1 VMGQQLQELARRQRE
16 IAQKLG
22 GVNEMLGGRED
33 VLGRIDELAREAE
46 QLSRELSGGRLNAD
60 VLARQER
67 LFHRLLDAGRTL
79 ERDETTDER
88 VAERPGNV
96 TPSTGRALD
105 ARLVDASQ
113 RFPAPD
119 AEQLRTLPPAYR
131 RLILEYFDRLN
142 RGRSEEPRGERR

>member
-1 VMGQQLQELARRQRE
+1 

-22 GVNEMLGGRED
+22 GMNEMLGGRED
-33 VLGRIDELAREAE
+33 VLGRLDELAREAD
-46 QLSRELSGGRLNAD
+46 QLARDLSGGRLDAEL
-60 VLARQER
+60 LARQER

-96 TPSTGRALD
+96 PPSFGRPLD
-105 ARLVDASQ
+105 AKLIQSAQ

-119 AEQLRTLPPAYR
+119 PEQLRSLPPAYR

-142 RGRSEEPRGERR
+142 RGRNEDLSEGRP